1 MEISKRRK
9 LLIAI
14 EILVVQPGKATELT
28 ISDAL
33 TGFKDLIEDITNGE
47 LIVTYEPKEPQQ

>member
-14 EILVVQPGKATELT
+14 EILVVRPGAATQMT

-33 TGFKDLIEDITNGE
+33 VGFKDLIEDVTNGE
-47 LIVTYEPKEPQQ
+47 LIVNYEPKEPQQ

>member
-14 EILVVQPGKATELT
+14 EILVVRPGAATQMT

-33 TGFKDLIEDITNGE
+33 VGFKDLIEDVTNRE
-47 LIVTYEPKEPQQ
+47 LIVNYEHKEP

>member
-1 MEISKRRK
+1 MEISKRKK

-14 EILVVQPGKATELT
+14 EILVVRPGKATELT

-33 TGFKDLIEDITNGE
+33 VGFKDLIEDITNGE